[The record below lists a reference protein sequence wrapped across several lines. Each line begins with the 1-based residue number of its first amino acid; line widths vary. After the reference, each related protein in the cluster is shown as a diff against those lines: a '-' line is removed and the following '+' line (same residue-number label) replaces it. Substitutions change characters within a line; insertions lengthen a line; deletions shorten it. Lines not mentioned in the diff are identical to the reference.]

1 MNHPH
6 SLVTIVTCLSLLVF
20 IWMMMRVGRARGR
33 SGIAA
38 PAMTG
43 DPDLERHIRVHL
55 NTLEGLAMY
64 LPSLWLFAL
73 TFPTFPFNEWVAAAL
88 GLVWILGRIL
98 YANGY
103 VADPSKRSMGF
114 LIQAVATLILLVGAL
129 GKAIY
134 VLITIG
140 A

>member
-33 SGIAA
+33 SGIDA

-64 LPSLWLFAL
+64 LPSLWLFTL
-73 TFPTFPFNEWVAAAL
+73 TWPTFPFNEWIAAGL
-88 GLVWILGRIL
+88 GLVWILGRIV
-98 YANGY
+98 YARGY
-103 VADPSKRSMGF
+103 VVDPSKRSMGF
-114 LIQAVATLILLVGAL
+114 LIQGLATLFLLVGAL

-134 VLITIG
+134 VMVTVG